1 MRCGNDLIQL
11 RHIRATLEAHSPYRL
26 FTPATKEAEMMNQG
40 LNLFAEALVF
50 VHGCRAETE
59 AARHAA
65 LCEKSGDTETA
76 DTWRK
81 LQSSVRTLNLKHCP
95 QQKAA

>member
-1 MRCGNDLIQL
+1 MTQN
-11 RHIRATLEAHSPYRL
+11 
-26 FTPATKEAEMMNQG
+26 

-50 VHGCRAETE
+50 VHGNRAESE
-59 AARHAA
+59 AARHAV

-81 LQSSVRTLNLKHCP
+81 LQRAVRYVPLTRC
-95 QQKAA
+95 AA